1 MLENSIKELIISK
14 YGSVRQFAM
23 QINLPYTTVDSILK
37 RGIDN
42 SNVGNVIKMCK
53 ELKISIDK
61 LIDNKTI
68 SFILDD
74 SELSSNTM
82 KSEDTDNYKKIS
94 TENVSIYIDKEK
106 DLTAEDVINVN
117 KKLME
122 ELENKD

>member
-68 SFILDD
+68 SFVLDD
-74 SELSSNTM
+74 SEISPLTT

-106 DLTAEDVINVN
+106 NLTAEDVLDVN

>member
-14 YGSVRQFAM
+14 YGSVRQFAI
-23 QINLPYTTVDSILK
+23 QIDLPYTTVDSILK

-74 SELSSNTM
+74 SELSPNKM
-82 KSEDTDNYKKIS
+82 DDEDINNYKKIS
-94 TENVSIYIDKEK
+94 TENISIYIDKEK
-106 DLTAEDVINVN
+106 DLTAKDVLDVN